1 MTWRE
6 LLGQRRVVNEST
18 DRQEI
23 ETLLQMAQ
31 RSLSDAH
38 TRGLSDDGRFGLAYD
53 AVRVLASVV
62 VRASGYRVKLEGGG
76 HYNTFQAL
84 HAAGPEFEEMV
95 LYFDACRKKRN
106 DFQYER
112 ANIVSKLETEELL
125 LRATTFSQT
134 VGAWL
139 KKNHR
144 EFAP

>member
-6 LLGQRRVVNEST
+6 LLGQRRVAQEQT

-23 ETLLQMAQ
+23 ETMLRMAQ

-38 TRGLSDDGRFGLAYD
+38 IRGLSDDGRFGLAYD
-53 AVRVLASVV
+53 AARVLANVV

-84 HAAGPEFEEMV
+84 YAAGPEFQDTA

-106 DFQYER
+106 DFQYEQ

-125 LRATTFSQT
+125 LRGMKFTQT

-139 KKNHR
+139 KANHR
-144 EFAP
+144 EVAS